1 MGPRASPGR
10 PLLPI
15 SLLPPPTQPLSFI
28 PAFVLGPPF
37 SYPHRG
43 DLTPDEVVSLV
54 NQGLQE
60 GERDFGVKVRSIL
73 CCMRHQ
79 PSECDPGPS
88 RPSATTV
95 TWGAQESY
103 LVSSVSPPPPRG
115 HP

>member
-10 PLLPI
+10 PLLPL
-15 SLLPPPTQPLSFI
+15 SPTSSV
-28 PAFVLGPPF
+28 PASVLYACLCLGPTLLFPT
-37 SYPHRG
+37 HRG

-79 PSECDPGPS
+79 PSECDPGPGH
-88 RPSATTV
+88 PSATTV
-95 TWGAQESY
+95 AWGAPGSY
-103 LVSSVSPPPPRG
+103 PVSSVSPPSPRG
-115 HP
+115 LP